1 MAYTLSMSVG
11 FTAVF
16 KKVPEGYAAYVE
28 ELPGANTQGATIE
41 EARENLREAVE
52 LVLDAN
58 RALARNG
65 HCPVSGRRRTGRRS
79 YPASSRRAS
88 SVCMFRRPSAIK

>member
-28 ELPGANTQGATIE
+28 ELPGEALDRCRSIGA
-41 EARENLREAVE
+41 
-52 LVLDAN
+52 LD
-58 RALARNG
+58 RCQALD
-65 HCPVSGRRRTGRRS
+65 
-79 YPASSRRAS
+79 
-88 SVCMFRRPSAIK
+88 

>member
-1 MAYTLSMSVG
+1 MAYNWSMSVG

-58 RALARNG
+58 RAMARLAAGDGDVIREPLG
-65 HCPVSGRRRTGRRS
+65 MIAG
-79 YPASSRRAS
+79 
-88 SVCMFRRPSAIK
+88 

>member
-28 ELPGANTQGATIE
+28 ELPGANTQGRSIG
-41 EARENLREAVE
+41 ARHL
-52 LVLDAN
+52 
-58 RALARNG
+58 
-65 HCPVSGRRRTGRRS
+65 
-79 YPASSRRAS
+79 
-88 SVCMFRRPSAIK
+88 IKNCVN

>member
-28 ELPGANTQGATIE
+28 ELPGAERARSRGA
-41 EARENLREAVE
+41 AR
-52 LVLDAN
+52 
-58 RALARNG
+58 
-65 HCPVSGRRRTGRRS
+65 
-79 YPASSRRAS
+79 
-88 SVCMFRRPSAIK
+88 

>member
-1 MAYTLSMSVG
+1 MGVNRRVAKVAFCRTVAYILSMSVA

-16 KKVPEGYAAYVE
+16 RKVPEGYAAYVE

-41 EARENLREAVE
+41 EARENLREAVV

-58 RALARNG
+58 RALAREAAG
-65 HCPVSGRRRTGRRS
+65 DGDVIREPLRIVAG
-79 YPASSRRAS
+79 
-88 SVCMFRRPSAIK
+88 